1 MNLSD
6 KTFFTSK
13 LMHWNRLHNG
23 RKMPWKGEKNP
34 YRIWLSEIIL
44 QQTRVEQ
51 GLNYYNRFIEK
62 YHTIQQL
69 AAAPEV
75 EVFKLWEGLG
85 YYSRCRNV
93 IATAKEITQRL
104 KGRFPED
111 YEGILSLKGV
121 GPYTAAAIASFA
133 YDLPY
138 AVVDGN
144 VYRVLSR
151 YFGISTAIDTS
162 EGKKYFAGLAS
173 DLLDRSAPGLY
184 NQAIMDLGATICKPA
199 PLCSEC
205 PLQKRCVAYKTDM
218 INAYPVKEKKPARK
232 VRWLYY
238 FIAEYENRILVKKRE
253 EKDIWQ
259 NLHEFVLEES
269 DREMDTGALSRS
281 AILKKIAGKKPVILD
296 VSEAYVQH
304 LTHQT
309 IKGRFIHVKL
319 IKKPQ
324 LDGYRL
330 EERTSILNLAFPKY
344 ITAYFKDSRVLSG

>member
-6 KTFFTSK
+6 KSFFTSK
-13 LMHWNRLHNG
+13 LMHWNILHNG

-51 GLNYYNRFIEK
+51 GLDYYNRFIKK
-62 YHTIQQL
+62 YPTIQQL
-69 AAAPEV
+69 AGAPET
-75 EVFKLWEGLG
+75 EIFKLWEGLG
-85 YYSRCRNV
+85 YYTRCRNL
-93 IATAKEITQRL
+93 IATARDITGRL

-111 YEGILSLKGV
+111 YADILRLKGV

-162 EGKKYFAGLAS
+162 EGKKYFAALAS

-184 NQAIMDLGATICKPA
+184 NQGIMDLGATICKPV
-199 PLCSEC
+199 PLCADC
-205 PLQKRCVAYKTDM
+205 PLQKKCKAYKTDM

-238 FIAEYENRILVKKRE
+238 FIAEYENRLLIKKRE
-253 EKDIWQ
+253 GKDIWQ
-259 NLHEFVLEES
+259 NLHEFVLVEN
-269 DREMDTGALSRS
+269 DRELDNTELSQS
-281 AILKKIAGKKPVILD
+281 TILQKMAGKKPVILD
-296 VSEAYVQH
+296 ISEAYVQH

-319 IKKPQ
+319 VKKPQ
-324 LDGYRL
+324 LAGYRL
-330 EERTSILNLAFPKY
+330 EARSSILKLAFPKY
-344 ITAYFKDSRVLSG
+344 ITGYFKDSRVLMG